1 MHWLVIV
8 LLINALLGFILIEV
22 VLRSLR
28 RYRTVDEERDSKFPA
43 LKALPRRSCLKGPA
57 WRRND
62 S

>member
-1 MHWLVIV
+1 MHWLAIV

-43 LKALPRRSCLKGPA
+43 